1 MDYLLLL
8 PLITI
13 VWISIHVLISSF
25 KPLKSSK
32 NPPGPHPFPI
42 IGNILELGNQP
53 HQALAKL
60 SQIYG
65 PIMSLKLG
73 NTTTIVISSPQVA
86 KEVLQK
92 NDQILANRMVPD
104 CVRALDHHI
113 LSVAWMPPLPQWRAL
128 RRACATKVFSSQQLN
143 FTQVLR
149 QRKMQDLMDYVK
161 ERCER
166 GEAMEKGE
174 APGDF

>member
-113 LSVAWMPPLPQWRAL
+113 LSVAWMPPLP
-128 RRACATKVFSSQQLN
+128 VFFFLVI
-143 FTQVLR
+143 VLH
-149 QRKMQDLMDYVK
+149 L
-161 ERCER
+161 
-166 GEAMEKGE
+166 
-174 APGDF
+174 PLSFL